1 MLKHILFWQF
11 SDAVTDENREAVL
24 GKLSASVK
32 NLEGKIDG
40 LLSCEIGENVVGND
54 CDFVFYA
61 TFESLD
67 ALKAF
72 QDHPLHVAHKQ
83 MAAPFVKNR
92 LAADYFT
99 ESAC

>member
-11 SDAVTDENREAVL
+11 SDAVNDGNRQEVL
-24 GKLSASVK
+24 EKLSASVK

-40 LLSCEIGENVVGND
+40 LLSCEIGENVVGAD

-61 TFESLD
+61 TFASLE
-67 ALKAF
+67 ALQHF
-72 QDHPLHVAHKQ
+72 QNHPLHVAHKQ

-99 ESAC
+99 DSDR

>member
-1 MLKHILFWQF
+1 MLRHILFWQF
-11 SDAVTDENREAVL
+11 SEAVNADNRQEVL
-24 GKLSASVK
+24 QKLSDSVK

-40 LLSCEIGENVVGND
+40 LLSCEIGESIAGSD

-61 TFESLD
+61 TFDSLE
-67 ALKAF
+67 ALERF
-72 QDHPLHVAHKQ
+72 QNHPLHAAHKQ

-99 ESAC
+99 K

>member
-11 SDAVTDENREAVL
+11 SDAVTDENRKEVL
-24 GKLSASVK
+24 DKLSASVR
-32 NLEGKIDG
+32 NLEEKIDG
-40 LLSCEIGENVVGND
+40 LLSCEIGENVVGSD

-72 QDHPLHVAHKQ
+72 QNHPLHIAHKQ
-83 MAAPFVKNR
+83 MAAPFVQNR

-99 ESAC
+99 DKVC

>member
-11 SDAVTDENREAVL
+11 SDAVNDGNRQEVL
-24 GKLSASVK
+24 EKLSASVK

-40 LLSCEIGENVVGND
+40 LLSCEIGENVVGAD

-61 TFESLD
+61 TFESLE
-67 ALKAF
+67 ALQHF
-72 QDHPLHVAHKQ
+72 QNHPLHVAHKQ

-99 ESAC
+99 DSDR